1 MRVAIVL
8 VCELFQK
15 FVYKKILIVLLL
27 SWDYTIAKKANLGS
41 VLLKYS
47 KEVNKNS
54 LLKFGNNKQ
63 TP

>member
-54 LLKFGNNKQ
+54 LLKFEF
-63 TP
+63 